1 MTFICTDVVK
11 HPGTII
17 MIFEPQPAADGVPME
32 KFNFKSATV
41 TGAKLVAVDPYGVIT
56 ILYDPDAES
65 LPTFSRASV
74 AIDGIVTVLS
84 PSASDAGMYEPGTT
98 LGEAS

>member
-1 MTFICTDVVK
+1 MFFICTDVVK

-17 MIFEPQPAADGVPME
+17 MIFEPQPMADGVPME

-56 ILYDPDAES
+56 ILYDPDAEN
-65 LPTFSRASV
+65 LPTLSAVDVVIGDIVDHLSV
-74 AIDGIVTVLS
+74 
-84 PSASDAGMYEPGTT
+84 SASDAGLFEPGTI
-98 LGEAS
+98 LGNGV